1 MPPNVE
7 GTTAIGPGPHSA
19 ARLQE
24 VRWRRDDAAAG
35 SPGGEVM
42 ALLEEVLPV
51 RFVPHATALSGGP
64 GAPGGGARPV
74 VTLQARVTGA
84 DGAAVELTL
93 PARPSSAPLV
103 SQEIR
108 FADDPCMPWPFRGRA
123 VHTRVPGGATL
134 EQLRPGERVLAW
146 SGRAPLLSVESR
158 PGVEAYRSAL
168 ALPDVAEDGAIHEV
182 FNGTRFL
189 ELLPLWHLLQRAQ
202 GEGAWCPAPLR
213 AAFIVDDPNLHWP
226 RYGCV
231 DYRRFAAHAER
242 HRYHVAFA
250 TIPLDA
256 WYTHAATA
264 GLFRRHPAL
273 LSLVVHGNDHTS
285 DELARPRPR
294 AARRALLQQALRRI
308 GRLEARAGLEVGR
321 VMVAPHGACSSDM
334 LAELPSCG
342 FESACISTGS
352 LRAHNRAE
360 AWTRSAGLLPS
371 EHVRGCAVLPRWG
384 VASGVPNALLLAAYL
399 GQALILCG
407 HHRDCR
413 DDLELFA
420 EAARFINGLGDVRWA
435 DLPTLSRLNYQWR
448 REGEMLRVRPFG
460 ARVSL
465 ELPPDASDVMVD
477 AHPRV
482 DCEAWDLRDEP
493 ARVDGAGTGAQSAFV
508 AASESRRVSI
518 VKRREAFPCA
528 EPLDLPAPRAR
539 FVLRRLLTETRD
551 RLAVL

>member
-1 MPPNVE
+1 MRAAANADPRPAAACAPVVPPD
-7 GTTAIGPGPHSA
+7 PH
-19 ARLQE
+19 LT
-24 VRWRRDDAAAG
+24 VRWHGAH
-35 SPGGEVM
+35 SPGELPGG
-42 ALLEEVLPV
+42 ALFARLEEVLPV
-51 RFVPHATALSGGP
+51 RFLADAGP
-64 GAPGGGARPV
+64 GAADATVTGTAGEPALTLRATRLDASTLTLTVPVRARP
-74 VTLQARVTGA
+74 
-84 DGAAVELTL
+84 
-93 PARPSSAPLV
+93 APLAPLAV
-103 SQEIR
+103 T
-108 FADDPCMPWPFRGRA
+108 FADAPHVPWPFRGRT
-123 VHTRVPGGATL
+123 VETRVPAGAAV
-134 EQLRPGERVLAW
+134 QGLRPTERVLAW
-146 SGRAPLLSVESR
+146 GGGLPLLSVELS
-158 PGVEAYRSAL
+158 PESLAYRSAL
-168 ALPDVAEDGAIHEV
+168 ALPELPEDGAVQEF

-189 ELLPLWHLLQRAQ
+189 ELLPLLHLLQRAQ
-202 GEGAWCPAPLR
+202 GAAAWRPAPLR

-231 DYRRFAAHAER
+231 DYHRFAEHAQR

-264 GLFRRHPAL
+264 GLFRRHPDL

-294 AARRALLQQALRRI
+294 SARRALLQQALRRI

-371 EHVRGCAVLPRWG
+371 EHVRGCPVLPRWG
-384 VASGVPNALLLAAYL
+384 LAAGVPNALLLAAYL
-399 GQALILCG
+399 GQALILSG

-413 DDLELFA
+413 DDLERFA
-420 EAARFINGLGDVRWA
+420 EAARFINGLGEVRWA

-448 REGEMLRVRPFG
+448 REGATLQVRPFG
-460 ARVSL
+460 SRVSL
-465 ELPPDASDVMVD
+465 ELPRDADGLAVSVHPCAGGGSWALQARPAEPDPVG
-477 AHPRV
+477 
-482 DCEAWDLRDEP
+482 
-493 ARVDGAGTGAQSAFV
+493 GATV
-508 AASESRRVSI
+508 ARRVLLERSAEGTD
-518 VKRREAFPCA
+518 VDEA
-528 EPLDLPAPRAR
+528 LDPPALRAR